1 MAHAS
6 VQLVPESTASEGQ
19 SPTTTLAL
27 LLLTSEGALVHEFG
41 EHVPAT
47 LDGVSVP
54 STHDSVKLPESGVYP
69 ESHAVAH
76 EVPEAMVALHSL
88 STPFVGRAAETPVQS
103 ARQAPERAANVPRV
117 HRTAIEPL
125 GV

>member
-6 VQLVPESTASEGQ
+6 VQLVPESAASEGQ

-41 EHVPAT
+41 EHDTPS
-47 LDGVSVP
+47 VS
-54 STHDSVKLPESGVYP
+54 
-69 ESHAVAH
+69 
-76 EVPEAMVALHSL
+76 
-88 STPFVGRAAETPVQS
+88 
-103 ARQAPERAANVPRV
+103 AANVPRV